1 MFRTKLIMKS
11 RISGR
16 NKILTINTW
25 AVSLMRYGAGI
36 MKWTKRELDE
46 INRKTRK
53 VMAMTQELHFRSDL
67 DKLSVSRMEG
77 GKGLTKWKICVKG
90 EGNSLRW

>member
-1 MFRTKLIMKS
+1 
-11 RISGR
+11 
-16 NKILTINTW
+16 
-25 AVSLMRYGAGI
+25 

-53 VMAMTQELHFRSDL
+53 VMAMTQELHFRSDV

-77 GKGLTKWKICVKG
+77 GKGLTKLKRV
-90 EGNSLRW
+90 